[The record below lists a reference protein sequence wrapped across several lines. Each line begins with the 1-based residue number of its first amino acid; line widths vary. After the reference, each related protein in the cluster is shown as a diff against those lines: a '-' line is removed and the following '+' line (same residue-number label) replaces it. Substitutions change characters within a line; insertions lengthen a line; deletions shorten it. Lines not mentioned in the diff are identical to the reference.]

1 MMSNSEESIQLT
13 PEGLAETKKLDA
25 QLSPATPGENP
36 ELFPGRD
43 EKAEIQDAYTPKF
56 PKVSHVND

>member
-1 MMSNSEESIQLT
+1 MTTNENEIQLD
-13 PEGLAETKKLDA
+13 PAGLVQAKKLDA
-25 QLSPATPGENP
+25 QLDSVAPEDNP

-43 EKAEIQDAYTPKF
+43 EKAEIQDSYTPKF